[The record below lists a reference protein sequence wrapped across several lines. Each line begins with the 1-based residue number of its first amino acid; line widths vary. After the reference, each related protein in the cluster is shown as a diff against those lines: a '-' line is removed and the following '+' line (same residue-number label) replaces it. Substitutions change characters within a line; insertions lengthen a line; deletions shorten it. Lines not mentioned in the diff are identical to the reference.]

1 MDNID
6 LYIYSSVK
14 SNTKKDGKSI
24 YILEVLTGKGPATLT
39 GGPKEVSEVTG
50 YQAELK
56 ALIEGLKRL
65 TRPCLLKV
73 HASNMTLMAALQNG
87 WYRTWADNEYKNSK
101 GEEVSCSEEWKE
113 FNELLGDSQITDVVS
128 DRHSYLSWME
138 SECCK

>member
-56 ALIEGLKRL
+56 ALVEGLKRL

-87 WYRTWADNEYKNSK
+87 WYKTWADNEYKNSK
-101 GEEVSCSEEWKE
+101 GEEVSYSEEWKE

>member
-24 YILEVLTGKGPATLT
+24 YILEVLTEKGPATLT
-39 GGPKEVSEVTG
+39 GGHKEVSEVTG

-56 ALIEGLKRL
+56 ALVEGLKRL

-87 WYRTWADNEYKNSK
+87 WYKTWADNEYKNSK
-101 GEEVSCSEEWKE
+101 GEEVSYSEEWKE

>member
-56 ALIEGLKRL
+56 ALVEGLKRL
-65 TRPCLLKV
+65 KRPCLLKV

-101 GEEVSCSEEWKE
+101 GEEVSCSKEWKE